1 MRFNLNKKFSIV
13 EKYFL
18 DCGDITS
25 SHVSSNS
32 IDVNDVKRLL
42 SMSIFNKCGLELED

>member
-25 SHVSSNS
+25 SHVSLNLNS

-42 SMSIFNKCGLELED
+42 SMSILNKCGLED